1 MDGSTQLKIAA
12 ILSFIAAFMH
22 VAIVIGGPAW
32 YRYFGAGEGMAQLA
46 KSGSMQPIIITLG
59 IAVILFVFGLYA
71 LSGAGVIVKLP
82 LLKLTLVFITVIYLL
97 RGIAG
102 LVLPFVSK
110 HPAITQNSTT
120 FWLVSSLICC
130 VFGLMYFLGTK
141 NSWQL
146 LSNYSN

>member
-12 ILSFIAAFMH
+12 TLSFIAALLH

-32 YRYFGAGEGMAQLA
+32 YRFFGAGEGMAQLA

-82 LLKLTLVFITVIYLL
+82 LLKLGLVFITAIYLL

-110 HPAITQNSTT
+110 HPAISQNSTT
-120 FWLVSSLICC
+120 FWLVSSVICC
-130 VFGLMYFLGTK
+130 VFGLFYFLGTK
-141 NSWQL
+141 NSWEG
-146 LSNYSN
+146 LSITQ